1 MATTSQITP
10 SSGVSDDE
18 VELTQQLNHDSVVES
33 RASRWWLAGAFAVA
47 LASVIPEA
55 FGRQFVDT
63 KLDLTTSPVS
73 FLTHLLN
80 LWDPNGW
87 FGYLQDQYV
96 GYAFPT
102 APLFALGHFLLV
114 PAWITERVWIALF
127 ITAGFWGAVRLAEAL
142 EIGSLP
148 TRLLGG
154 LAYTLWP
161 TFSFLAGTHTAAIAP
176 GELLPWVMIPLVK
189 GCKGGST
196 LRAATLSALAVLFI
210 GGVNAADTI
219 DVLIMPVL
227 YLLTRQPS
235 PRQRSL
241 IGWWIVCVALAT
253 MWWVIPLL
261 LLGKY
266 GFNFLPYTEQSVTT
280 TSTMSAA
287 ASLQGTG
294 DWVGYVSV
302 GTQAWDTAAATLV
315 TLPAAIIGTS
325 SIAAI
330 GLFGLARRDLRERRF
345 LLLVFAAAVVLA
357 MAAYWGPLG
366 GPFGHLLRPLLDGV
380 LSPFR
385 NVYKFEPL
393 LALPIALGIMHALHV
408 VRPRL
413 NRNRSVGHRLSIVV
427 VSILTVGG
435 LVGLASPYAFGRIAT
450 PNSFTSIPGYW
461 YQTADY
467 LAQHAPR
474 TTALVVPASA
484 HGLYTWG
491 WSIDEPLEALA
502 QSSWVDRENV
512 PYGGAGSTRVIDA
525 IDQALRTGLPQP
537 GLTTL
542 LNRSGISYV
551 VVQNDVESQLSD
563 SPSPYTINRVLSEA
577 GLPMV
582 ASFGPA
588 VSSYVEDNP
597 TLKPVQAGFEVS
609 YPTIQI
615 YKVHGNVRPVQSFPT
630 STAALVTG
638 GPESEL
644 QLFNQGVIRTNQA
657 VVLAANWN
665 GGRYT
670 GPLLAVTDTLRREN
684 YSYGLVNDNYS
695 FTLTPNQLVQPN
707 AASPDGPQPPRQ
719 MLPFQGVQHQTV
731 AEYVGAA
738 SVDASSYGSWILSL
752 PEYNPANVF
761 DNDSA
766 TGWTAGS
773 SNGSIGQW
781 IDIHFNEP
789 RSLRDTRITLLTSA
803 NRAIATEVQV
813 STNRGSVID
822 HLKPIDQVQ
831 KLQAPRGK
839 ATWLKVTFV
848 KVVGQVAGGGD
859 AGIQRISVPGLDV
872 QPYLR
877 PPQEAVGSGAR
888 ATVFS
893 FETTQIDPTA
903 ILRSAPEPV
912 MARIFST
919 TKPTRVTITGAAEP
933 VTGAALNALLSTS
946 ALHVSAS
953 STFGNLPSLRPQNLF
968 IGQPQA
974 NWIAA
979 GRNATITLS
988 WPKAASLAQLHV
1000 VFSGARVAARPE
1012 EILLRSPKG
1021 NRLLHLNV
1029 SGSSDV
1035 VKFAPL
1041 VTDALQ
1047 ISFPK
1052 VQFEETNNSFGGL
1065 SANPVGLAE
1074 LKFPALVKYEKAP
1087 PSPRTP
1093 FVRLCGAGPPISIDG
1108 HTYTTFVWGTYG
1120 QLYNLQPLNF
1130 VVCRQGRS
1138 ATLSTRLSVSL
1149 ASGTH
1154 HLIAIPSAKSDSPFM
1169 VTGLKMSTT
1178 PAPTT
1183 ARQPVRAVSVLKW
1196 GPENRAILIG
1206 PGSQSYLELHQ
1217 NFNKGWVA
1225 TLNGQTLRPIVL
1237 DGWQQGYVVPAG
1249 SRGVVNL
1256 TFQPEALYLA
1266 GLFVGGLGILLLI
1279 LLLVLCL
1286 RRVTRFGVWGTE
1298 TAEAPRWTGAIP
1310 SWLLIVACAL
1320 VIFSVGGPV
1329 VLAVPILVVVA
1340 RFWPRRLPWI
1350 ALTGMVAAGLVS
1362 AWHIGNGAQ
1371 SGIGA
1376 YGAWAQLAALLS
1388 IGAVLASIVFDEP
1401 HRDKLNQPERGEL
1414 SDVLEEPNS
1423 TNGSAS
1429 LAVDSLEMSS

>member
-1 MATTSQITP
+1 VATTAQITP
-10 SSGVSDDE
+10 PNVVSDDDAE
-18 VELTQQLNHDSVVES
+18 FTQKLDDDNVVES
-33 RASRWWLAGAFAVA
+33 PASRWWLAGAFAVA

-102 APLFALGHFLLV
+102 APLFALGHLLLV

-127 ITAGFWGAVRLAEAL
+127 VTAGFWGAVRLAEAL

-148 TRLLGG
+148 TRLIGG

-161 TFSFLAGTHTAAIAP
+161 TFTFLAGTHTAAIAP

-196 LRAATLSALAVLFI
+196 LRAAALSALAVLFI

-219 DVLIMPVL
+219 DVLIVPVL

-241 IGWWIVCVALAT
+241 FGWWIVCVALAT

-266 GFNFLPYTEQSVTT
+266 GFNFLPFTEQSVTT

-287 ASLQGTG
+287 AALQGTG
-294 DWVGYVSV
+294 DWVGYVSI
-302 GTQAWDTAAATLV
+302 GSQAWDTAAATLV

-357 MAAYWGPLG
+357 MTAYWGPLG
-366 GPFGHLLRPLLDGV
+366 GPFGHLLRPLLDGA

-393 LALPIALGIMHALHV
+393 LALPMALGIMHTLHV
-408 VRPRL
+408 VRPHFH
-413 NRNRSVGHRLSIVV
+413 RNLSVGHILSITV
-427 VSILTVGG
+427 VSVLTVGG
-435 LVGLASPYAFGRIAT
+435 LLSLASPYAFGRVST
-450 PNSFTSIPGYW
+450 PNSFPSVPGYW
-461 YQTADY
+461 FQTADY
-467 LAQHAPR
+467 LTQHAPR

-491 WSIDEPLEALA
+491 WTIDEPLEALA
-502 QSSWVDRENV
+502 QSPWVDREIV

-537 GLTTL
+537 GLTSL
-542 LNRSGISYV
+542 LTRSGISYV

-577 GLPMV
+577 GLFVV

-588 VSSYVEDNP
+588 IETYVQDNP
-597 TLKPVQAGFEVS
+597 TLRPVHSGFEVS

-615 YKVHGNVRPVQSFPT
+615 FKVHGNVRPVQSFPT

-644 QLFNQGVIRTNQA
+644 QLFNQGVISTNQA
-657 VVLAANWN
+657 VVLAANWK
-665 GGRYT
+665 GSHYT

-684 YSYGLVNDNYS
+684 DTFGLVNDNYS

-731 AEYVGAA
+731 AKYVGAA
-738 SVDASSYGSWILSL
+738 SVNASSYGSWILSL

-761 DNDSA
+761 DNDTSI
-766 TGWTAGS
+766 GWTAGS
-773 SNGSIGQW
+773 PIGSVGQW
-781 IDIHFNEP
+781 IDIRFNEP
-789 RSLRDTRITLLTSA
+789 RSLRDTRISLLTSG
-803 NRAIATEVQV
+803 NRPIATEVQV
-813 STNRGSVID
+813 STNQGSVFD
-822 HLKPIDQVQ
+822 RLKPTDQVQ
-831 KLQAPRGK
+831 KLRAPEGK

-848 KVVGQVAGGGD
+848 RLVGQVAGGGD
-859 AGIQRISVPGLDV
+859 AGIRHISVPGLDV
-872 QPYLR
+872 QPYLK
-877 PPQEAVGSGAR
+877 PPQEAVGASAE

-893 FETTQIDPTA
+893 FETVQVDPTA

-919 TKPTRVTITGAAEP
+919 TKPTRMTITGTAQP
-933 VTGAALNALLSTS
+933 VTGGALNALLSTS
-946 ALHVSAS
+946 TLHVSAS
-953 STFGNLPSLRPQNLF
+953 STFDNLPSLRPQNLF
-968 IGQPQA
+968 TGQTQT
-974 NWIAA
+974 NWIA
-979 GRNATITLS
+979 GSSKATLSLS
-988 WPKAASLAQLHV
+988 WPKAAVLQQLDV
-1000 VFSGARVAARPE
+1000 VFSGATVAARPE
-1012 EILLRSPKG
+1012 EILLKSPKG
-1021 NRLLHLNV
+1021 DRLLHLNV
-1029 SGSSDV
+1029 SGSSDLV
-1035 VKFAPL
+1035 NFEPL
-1041 VTDALQ
+1041 VTRELQ

-1052 VQFEETNNSFGGL
+1052 VQSRETSNSFGGL
-1065 SANPVGLAE
+1065 SPTPVGLAE
-1074 LKFPALVKYEKAP
+1074 LKFPALEAYETGP
-1087 PSPRTP
+1087 PNPKTT
-1093 FVRLCGAGPPISIDG
+1093 FARLCGAGPPISIDG
-1108 HTYTTFVWGTYG
+1108 HTYATFVWGTYG
-1120 QLYNLQPLNF
+1120 QIYNLQPLRF
-1130 VVCRQGRS
+1130 EVCQPGQ
-1138 ATLSTRLSVSL
+1138 STTVFTPLSVSL
-1149 ASGTH
+1149 AKGSH
-1154 HLIAIPSAKSDSPFM
+1154 RLIAIPSTKSVSPFM
-1169 VTGLKMSTT
+1169 VTGLKMSTA

-1183 ARQPVRAVSVLKW
+1183 PTQQVRAVSVLKW
-1196 GPENRAILIG
+1196 GSENREILIG
-1206 PGSQSYLELHQ
+1206 PGTRSYLELHQ
-1217 NFNKGWVA
+1217 NFNSGWVA

-1249 SRGVVNL
+1249 SHGVATL
-1256 TFQPEALYLA
+1256 TFQPETIYLGA
-1266 GLFVGGLGILLLI
+1266 LFVSGLGVLLLI

-1286 RRVTRFGVWGTE
+1286 TRVTRFGAWGSE
-1298 TAEAPRWTGAIP
+1298 TAEAPPWTGVIP
-1310 SWLLIVACAL
+1310 NWLLVVACAL
-1320 VIFSVGGPV
+1320 VILSVGGPV
-1329 VLAVPILVVVA
+1329 VLAVPILVIVA
-1340 RFWPRRLPWI
+1340 RLRPRLLPWI
-1350 ALTGMVAAGLVS
+1350 ALTGMIAAGFVS

-1376 YGAWAQLAALLS
+1376 YGPWAQLAALLS
-1388 IGAVLASIVFDEP
+1388 IAAVLTSLVFDRPHGHEISQREGCELAEP
-1401 HRDKLNQPERGEL
+1401 SPTSGG
-1414 SDVLEEPNS
+1414 
-1423 TNGSAS
+1423 TS
-1429 LAVDSLEMSS
+1429 LAVDSPEMSS